1 MARKEIIKKPLI
13 KKKRKWYKILGSQ
26 EFNNPEIGE
35 TLSSDPNLILKKT
48 TQVYLNTL
56 TNDPKNQN
64 IKIIFSVNKI
74 ENDIAYSELIR
85 YELVQAFIRRVVR
98 RDRNK
103 IDDSFIAETKDNLK
117 VRIKPIVMTKNQ
129 TKGIIVT
136 KIRKEIR
143 DNLLKNIKTL
153 DLKELFMNTIN
164 HSLQNSLRESIKKIY
179 PIASCEVRILEK
191 L

>member
-153 DLKELFMNTIN
+153 DLKELFMNTT
-164 HSLQNSLRESIKKIY
+164 
-179 PIASCEVRILEK
+179 P
-191 L
+191 